1 MTKHLTLLLFIGL
14 AWGQDEWIYY
24 NDADGS
30 FRVKPDYSEVELF
43 MDSLSLLDI
52 SEDQETF
59 LFRDNYNIYH
69 KTTTTIDTLELGHI
83 FYYARLTQNENEII
97 YYKPTIGQFDFEKI
111 YSYSFDDG
119 TTRLLA
125 DSLYRFINMYGLMS
139 PQRNSF
145 AYFKSDFT

>member
-1 MTKHLTLLLFIGL
+1 MYKYLFIIL
-14 AWGQDEWIYY
+14 IVSVCIGQEEWIYY

-83 FYYARLTQNENEII
+83 FY
-97 YYKPTIGQFDFEKI
+97 
-111 YSYSFDDG
+111 
-119 TTRLLA
+119 
-125 DSLYRFINMYGLMS
+125 
-139 PQRNSF
+139 
-145 AYFKSDFT
+145 